1 MNVKFAI
8 KCAKEYV
15 MEMSTKR
22 KDLVGAYLSG
32 SILTMN
38 LSDELNPWSDVDVM
52 LVVSPYNDENKPGK
66 AIYNNVLIEGSLL
79 DSEILTN
86 REQIL
91 STHYIGYA
99 LSHDSILY
107 DPHGIIQNAQ
117 NTIKDEYMKPF
128 WVGKRIDNMLSQING
143 RILGFDPNS
152 PLPQR
157 VTSYFFTLGIS
168 VYPFLLGA
176 GENLTV
182 RKRYSAARHTMEKYG
197 LRELYDRLLLLLTGG
212 ISKGKLLE
220 HMKELEV
227 TFDLASKSHGKSDLY
242 NFRSDISADSRRVSI
257 DGTYEIINS
266 NYPQEAVFWMGA
278 TFARCHTVLMM
289 DGNESRVEQLM
300 AFLSDLGIN
309 DNSDIQERFEE
320 LSQLLPIIEEKTKAM
335 INI

>member
-15 MEMSTKR
+15 MEMSTKK

-38 LSDELNPWSDVDVM
+38 LSDELNHWSDVDVM
-52 LVVSPYNDENKPGK
+52 LVVSPYNDKNKPGK
-66 AIYNNVLIEGSLL
+66 TIYNNVLIEGSLL
-79 DSEILTN
+79 DGEILAD

-128 WVGKRIDNMLSQING
+128 WVEKRIDNMLSQIKG
-143 RILGFDPNS
+143 RVLGFDPNA

-168 VYPFLLGA
+168 IYPFLLGA

-182 RKRYSAARHTMEKYG
+182 RKRYSAARHTMGKYG
-197 LRELYDRLLLLLTGG
+197 LMELYDRLLLLLTNG
-212 ISKGKLLE
+212 ISKEKLLK
-220 HMKELEV
+220 HMKVLEI
-227 TFDLASKSHGKSDLY
+227 TFDLASKSHGKSDSY

-266 NYPQEAVFWMGA
+266 DYPQEAVFWMGA

-289 DGNESRVEQLM
+289 DGNENRLEELS
-300 AFLSDLGIN
+300 AFLADLGIN
-309 DNSDIQERFEE
+309 NNGDIQERFEE
-320 LSQLLPIIEEKTKAM
+320 LSKLLPVIDEKSKAM